1 MSRLRRS
8 NLTGAASTCTI
19 RSSINNKMENAMRLI
34 LASAMLAAST
44 LASFA
49 AAPEGQKLSEIIA
62 KVEQNAE
69 VHYVDEVDWK
79 SRRGYYEVEYIR
91 KDGAK
96 VKIRIDPKT
105 GETVRG
111 KH

>member
-1 MSRLRRS
+1 M
-8 NLTGAASTCTI
+8 
-19 RSSINNKMENAMRLI
+19 
-34 LASAMLAAST
+34 AAST

-62 KVEQNAE
+62 KIEQNAE
-69 VHYVDEVDWK
+69 VQYVDEVDWN
-79 SRRGYYEVEYIR
+79 RRGYYKIEYVR

-105 GETVRG
+105 GEAVRG
-111 KH
+111 KR

>member
-1 MSRLRRS
+1 
-8 NLTGAASTCTI
+8 
-19 RSSINNKMENAMRLI
+19 MENAMRLI
-34 LASAMLAAST
+34 LASAALAAST

-62 KVEQNAE
+62 KIEQNAE
-69 VHYVDEVDWK
+69 VQYVDEVDWK
-79 SRRGYYEVEYIR
+79 SRRGYYEVEYFR

>member
-1 MSRLRRS
+1 
-8 NLTGAASTCTI
+8 
-19 RSSINNKMENAMRLI
+19 MRLI
-34 LASAMLAAST
+34 LASAVLVASS

-62 KVEQNAE
+62 KIEQNAE
-69 VHYVDEVDWK
+69 VQYVDEVDWNN
-79 SRRGYYEVEYIR
+79 RRGYYKIEYVR

-96 VKIRIDPKT
+96 VEIRIDPRT

-111 KH
+111 KR